1 MGGTRG
7 RRPARGRRAENVP
20 SSPKSPASG
29 VAASLSCSARRLGK
43 SEDTKSGGEKKGQTA
58 NSRGEAPE
66 TTTGCADLGT
76 VEASS
81 KRRRPAEK
89 GKPLPL
95 SPPVACAPTVATA
108 SPQGTPK
115 STEDLSAASPLAF
128 SNSSCPSAPRP
139 SVEPRP
145 PARDLREGDSV
156 GRAETHVSSPGHCA
170 GPASLPFSF
179 SFSFTPRQRLP
190 AVDPPLKAAS
200 LQLPDD
206 GGVSSV
212 GFEPA
217 AFLGVFQ
224 NDARGHFPPL
234 DSRPSLQETAS
245 QRPSTL
251 ARSVGAEPNY
261 LRPRLLRPL
270 RLHGVQAPA
279 ADAGASPPETGQFRA
294 LGDAL
299 AAEQPRP
306 GAEAEGL
313 LGRELAADVDG
324 DVGLLEG
331 GDGGRKGRDEAGTSS
346 RRVGFARLRTFDKTN
361 QVFQLSAEEEASLLR
376 LAEEQHERLFADEGK
391 RRWLKQ
397 WVEPAQAGV
406 SGAAALSPL
415 GRARQTFLISP
426 SPAWG
431 APLPALAEELTK
443 KKLPLPVASK
453 AVRRLTPLPAS
464 LVSSTPEAKLTEP
477 RDGAQ
482 PDAQRAARYS
492 DRLPAEKAE
501 VDAGASTAG
510 GPESPAAYGLQP
522 SADAGAEPVRGRP
535 RRVVIPRGAFKSH
548 DAVRRGEAPVCL
560 RFLAGS
566 HASASPATAKGLSSS
581 SVPDAASGTSETD
594 PTRAPA
600 SAPTISGVSTVS
612 PPAGSDPVRPV
623 ARPLSPAVSAAAAS
637 LAPSVPSVP
646 RGETPEKARVP
657 AGAADAVVEAEAS
670 PDPTRGGARHGAL
683 QVGAELEVEKEDD
696 ETKERNLLIFLCSL
710 EQAICQWAATAT
722 LCHHSLFSEEES
734 ERRPSAAVTGR
745 GGDQRGTREETRG
758 ATARLVAAADR
769 KPHAVCSRKILDD
782 AHAFSPLL
790 ASSLASAS
798 SSQPSKDDISSFWRA
813 VLPVKPPDMPLEEFV
828 VWCQRPLGMNVSEY
842 LRILSGHE
850 AHESLPSTPQS
861 PEALECLP
869 STPQSPEAL
878 ECLPSTPQSPEALE
892 KAAMSM
898 CPEEKER
905 DPRSQEKRGRRPRL
919 SLTSPTGT
927 SSLSLPCS
935 FSAGAATEKSR
946 RSDASSLRR
955 SSTSA
960 SLSSSPSSPSS
971 SSAPIA
977 SSADSPAGPVS
988 SSTSPSSCSPSSAC
1002 SPSCSLSSVSTACVW
1017 QHLYRWSEANAADL
1031 GAVLDGYVDFD
1042 EERRRALK
1050 KQRHLQR
1057 QFAIY
1062 SKLCSTM
1069 RRNFATLLPRQLRTI
1084 RAGMFFTISQSA
1096 LSHGRLLNLVSW
1108 QPSESPAL
1116 PFASLFLS
1124 PSSSLCSSSC
1134 ASSVGVPSSSEEK
1147 PLKTNACSL
1156 PVASPRGMSAPT
1168 VSTSLL
1174 PPVAE
1179 GGFPANA
1186 KAPERATE
1194 RADKHEEGEARAARS
1209 GTRILRQ
1216 RGLVAAEYFADREGL
1231 LRDLVAS
1238 FPGRSNTQGDRGGV
1252 SGGPTGEAEAEAGDP
1267 EETTGC
1273 GEVTGKNRAAHAGF
1287 RVGKNTHTGK
1297 AFYYLRA
1304 VDALEKRFED
1314 MHGVAQRQRDRLQ
1327 AVAEFGLFPPAPEEI
1342 PRGCQVW
1349 RCLNLTYATVL
1360 WLLFHGASASLLV
1373 MRVSRLRPHP
1383 DLQVCLH
1390 SLQVENAVFSVRR
1403 QLASSPSSLAPS
1415 PSRLSSVLPLS
1426 PHSSSRREDQAA
1438 ERDGG
1443 DRRDVL
1449 ATETGD
1455 RRDTL
1460 GEKERQLVSELV
1472 GRALATAR
1480 RLAGEEEGSE
1490 TKREGREEEREE
1502 EGLPAV
1508 QRPGSLIAAKDAYLA
1523 GDHLVEIAPHLEDV
1537 SLTQHL
1543 EKHGVYKGERDV
1555 QRVRQIIFLLIRL
1568 LEEAPDHSVLLPVKT
1583 SRVYLRQRRLVL
1595 YIGVPASAAC
1605 IPLSALLSCRSVAS
1619 APPESRREKSETA
1632 QGADEN
1638 ATAREANRV
1647 LAKQIEGAKQEELE
1661 YVLSRDFG
1669 VSVLDAMR
1677 QPTVASVLGWTEP
1690 LDSRLPPE
1698 CFPCDRLSL
1707 TPSSERASGDS
1718 PRVSSSSFLPLYPT
1732 KPVDVSK
1739 AHTWM
1744 LGVLL
1749 YRIVCGEEKPVSSS
1763 VARASLA
1770 SSSLSAE
1777 TCPFD
1782 LSACSDESARRFLA
1796 WCLTPDPRRRP
1807 LVRDLLRHP
1816 FLAGL
1821 GDSYDAT
1828 VHPSSPLGG
1837 EERRDRRQLLRRDG
1851 ALEPSGESMLDCG
1864 GSFDESE
1871 ARTEASFLGESDSE
1885 PACSERAANACD
1897 EHNAPHTPRA
1907 SAGARRSADACRP
1920 GASGAAGWGRPSGG
1934 SRRSSVP
1941 RLLDGSSSD
1950 ASPVASARRRRRAGA
1965 SSPVRDPW
1973 GRGLRDS
1980 SASFSFSA
1988 GAALRRTSENTQP
2001 RLRGSQSRRPAS
2013 ASGSDRHAREG
2024 PEREG
2029 ETGLN
2034 ASPGRSGE
2042 TDAASPK
2049 RRSTVHG
2056 SRLRRRSSSSG
2067 RGERENRR
2075 KSTGGRVD
2083 SRRHSAGASPQRVKT
2098 LPSPLSPATTPRRRA
2113 DEETRKTQPD
2123 QPRGSRR
2130 TSARSQTS
2138 ACASPAKLHAAYGRQ
2153 GARAAAGMHA
2163 LHAEASASF
2172 TPGSVRRRQR
2182 VSESVRRSGRE
2193 VGSSSRVIGD
2203 EEVERVETGRSLFY
2217 RRKRDSETGS
2227 SPVSQR
2233 KKPRGE
2239 APVDALLSRSRREQG
2254 GNTRLLACSEALF
2267 GDVERMVP
2275 ELIGRQRDGRED
2287 GVAFYG
2293 GNDPLSIGLPSEDD
2307 EEWRE
2312 SSQEEDEEE

>member
-95 SPPVACAPTVATA
+95 PPPVACAPTVATA
-108 SPQGTPK
+108 SPQGTRK

-128 SNSSCPSAPRP
+128 SNSASPSAPRP

-331 GDGGRKGRDEAGTSS
+331 GDGGRKGRDEAGASS

-566 HASASPATAKGLSSS
+566 HASASPETAKGLTSS

-600 SAPTISGVSTVS
+600 SATTISGVSTVA

-758 ATARLVAAADR
+758 ATARLAAAADR

-850 AHESLPSTPQS
+850 ALECLPSTTQS

-892 KAAMSM
+892 KATMSM

-1134 ASSVGVPSSSEEK
+1134 ASSVGVPSSSEER

-1186 KAPERATE
+1186 KAPESATE

-1238 FPGRSNTQGDRGGV
+1238 FPGRSNAQGDCGGV

-1273 GEVTGKNRAAHAGF
+1273 VEATGKNRAAHAGF
-1287 RVGKNTHTGK
+1287 RVGENTHTGK

-1523 GDHLVEIAPHLEDV
+1523 GDHLVEIAPHLEGKRRDT
-1537 SLTQHL
+1537 SLETSDRGLLFLHAHL
-1543 EKHGVYKGERDV
+1543 
-1555 QRVRQIIFLLIRL
+1555 
-1568 LEEAPDHSVLLPVKT
+1568 
-1583 SRVYLRQRRLVL
+1583 
-1595 YIGVPASAAC
+1595 
-1605 IPLSALLSCRSVAS
+1605 
-1619 APPESRREKSETA
+1619 
-1632 QGADEN
+1632 
-1638 ATAREANRV
+1638 
-1647 LAKQIEGAKQEELE
+1647 
-1661 YVLSRDFG
+1661 
-1669 VSVLDAMR
+1669 
-1677 QPTVASVLGWTEP
+1677 
-1690 LDSRLPPE
+1690 
-1698 CFPCDRLSL
+1698 
-1707 TPSSERASGDS
+1707 
-1718 PRVSSSSFLPLYPT
+1718 SSFF
-1732 KPVDVSK
+1732 
-1739 AHTWM
+1739 HTH
-1744 LGVLL
+1744 
-1749 YRIVCGEEKPVSSS
+1749 I
-1763 VARASLA
+1763 
-1770 SSSLSAE
+1770 
-1777 TCPFD
+1777 
-1782 LSACSDESARRFLA
+1782 
-1796 WCLTPDPRRRP
+1796 
-1807 LVRDLLRHP
+1807 
-1816 FLAGL
+1816 
-1821 GDSYDAT
+1821 
-1828 VHPSSPLGG
+1828 
-1837 EERRDRRQLLRRDG
+1837 
-1851 ALEPSGESMLDCG
+1851 
-1864 GSFDESE
+1864 
-1871 ARTEASFLGESDSE
+1871 
-1885 PACSERAANACD
+1885 
-1897 EHNAPHTPRA
+1897 
-1907 SAGARRSADACRP
+1907 
-1920 GASGAAGWGRPSGG
+1920 
-1934 SRRSSVP
+1934 
-1941 RLLDGSSSD
+1941 
-1950 ASPVASARRRRRAGA
+1950 
-1965 SSPVRDPW
+1965 
-1973 GRGLRDS
+1973 
-1980 SASFSFSA
+1980 
-1988 GAALRRTSENTQP
+1988 
-2001 RLRGSQSRRPAS
+2001 
-2013 ASGSDRHAREG
+2013 
-2024 PEREG
+2024 
-2029 ETGLN
+2029 
-2034 ASPGRSGE
+2034 
-2042 TDAASPK
+2042 
-2049 RRSTVHG
+2049 
-2056 SRLRRRSSSSG
+2056 
-2067 RGERENRR
+2067 
-2075 KSTGGRVD
+2075 
-2083 SRRHSAGASPQRVKT
+2083 
-2098 LPSPLSPATTPRRRA
+2098 
-2113 DEETRKTQPD
+2113 
-2123 QPRGSRR
+2123 
-2130 TSARSQTS
+2130 
-2138 ACASPAKLHAAYGRQ
+2138 
-2153 GARAAAGMHA
+2153 
-2163 LHAEASASF
+2163 
-2172 TPGSVRRRQR
+2172 
-2182 VSESVRRSGRE
+2182 
-2193 VGSSSRVIGD
+2193 
-2203 EEVERVETGRSLFY
+2203 
-2217 RRKRDSETGS
+2217 
-2227 SPVSQR
+2227 
-2233 KKPRGE
+2233 
-2239 APVDALLSRSRREQG
+2239 
-2254 GNTRLLACSEALF
+2254 
-2267 GDVERMVP
+2267 
-2275 ELIGRQRDGRED
+2275 
-2287 GVAFYG
+2287 
-2293 GNDPLSIGLPSEDD
+2293 
-2307 EEWRE
+2307 
-2312 SSQEEDEEE
+2312 